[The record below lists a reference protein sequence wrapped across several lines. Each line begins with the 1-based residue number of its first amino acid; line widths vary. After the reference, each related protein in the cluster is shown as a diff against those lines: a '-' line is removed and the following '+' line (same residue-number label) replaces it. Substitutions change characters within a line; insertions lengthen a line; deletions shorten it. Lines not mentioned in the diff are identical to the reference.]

1 MLIYCCC
8 SVTKLYPTRW
18 PHGLQHMSFSISWS
32 LLRFMFIDSVVLSN
46 HLILCCLLLLL
57 PSISPKHQGL
67 FQRVISSHQDPD
79 GGKDRRQKEKRATED
94 EMVGWHHQ
102 FNGHELGKLQKS
114 VRERK
119 AWHAAV
125 HRVAYIS
132 VDTKSWTWLGSWT
145 TKTLGI

>member
-8 SVTKLYPTRW
+8 SVTKLCPTQW
-18 PHGLQHMSFSISWS
+18 PHGLQCMSFTISWS
-32 LLRFMFIDSVVLSN
+32 LLKFTFIDLVVLSN
-46 HLILCCLLLLL
+46 HLILCCPLLLL

-67 FQRVISSHQDPD
+67 FQRVSSSHQDPD

-102 FNGHELGKLQKS
+102 FNGHELGKLQKT
-114 VRERK
+114 VRDRQ

-125 HRVAYIS
+125 YRVAHDSI
-132 VDTKSWTWLGSWT
+132 DMKSWIQLGRWT
-145 TKTLGI
+145 TKTLCI